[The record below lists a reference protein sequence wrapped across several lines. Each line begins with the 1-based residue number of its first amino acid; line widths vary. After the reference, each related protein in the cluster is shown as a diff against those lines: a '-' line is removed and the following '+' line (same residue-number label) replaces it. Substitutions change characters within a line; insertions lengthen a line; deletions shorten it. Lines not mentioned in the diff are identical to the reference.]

1 MTRFV
6 ACAVFLF
13 VHVAL
18 TGISVTTC
26 QHTQGR
32 CASAFLR
39 PSQSA
44 SSTRKAFHDVEVKDV
59 PLINYVSV
67 ARYPLIGWPKWAPK
81 LHTAVVVSTM
91 TTSDDV
97 PKRPQS
103 ICVAASS
110 QHILFDF
117 IPAAPTDVRTARSLL
132 WGERVP
138 GIIREKAINSAPQS
152 LAFQGICRR
161 RLDDIRDFC
170 STYDA
175 ELHLLDNNCHTF
187 TQKMVSFLL
196 ADDISMRNE
205 IIWKRTELQ

>member
-1 MTRFV
+1 MEISFKFLLHLLRIMTRFV

-44 SSTRKAFHDVEVKDV
+44 SSTRKAFHDVEVKDM

-138 GIIREKAINSAPQS
+138 GIIREKVIFFQS
-152 LAFQGICRR
+152 QCLP
-161 RLDDIRDFC
+161 
-170 STYDA
+170 S
-175 ELHLLDNNCHTF
+175 LHLQMSDSL
-187 TQKMVSFLL
+187 S
-196 ADDISMRNE
+196 
-205 IIWKRTELQ
+205 